1 MANTIAVKMSWVK
14 ATKNTHVYANATDEG
29 DVIPTLYIKK
39 SAYPEGEP
47 KHITVTITEGHDD
60 G

>member
-1 MANTIAVKMSWVK
+1 MSWVK
-14 ATKNTHVYANATDEG
+14 DTKHTHVYANATDEG
-29 DVIPTLYIKK
+29 DIIPTLYIKK
-39 SAYPEGEP
+39 SAYPKGEP